1 MDPRLVTLCL
11 GGGLFAIMVFIH
23 AFTDFVCQTH
33 YEAMNKHN
41 NAKIRARHCLIYTI
55 GFLPLLALLTFFG
68 ALTGWELFF
77 AINILFWSHFVED
90 TYYPVVLWAKFVR
103 KPPCMNWSPRE
114 HLLPVEDQK
123 YFLINMIRDTFG
135 TSIKSTTIA
144 PTDPARTNV
153 LVNLNAGELT
163 VKEAQAELDRIG
175 FLEFINEF
183 LGKYLMIAIDQI
195 IHFSFLFPIVWMAL
209 NR

>member
-1 MDPRLVTLCL
+1 MNPHLVTLCL

-41 NAKIRARHCLIYTI
+41 NAGVRARHCLVYTL
-55 GFLPLLALLTFFG
+55 GFLPLLGLLAIFG
-68 ALTGWELFF
+68 ALTAWEVFF

-90 TYYPVVLWAKFVR
+90 TYYPVVLWAKFIR
-103 KPPCMNWSPRE
+103 KPPCMNWIPYP
-114 HLLPVEDQK
+114 LLIPVDGQK
-123 YFLINMIRDTFG
+123 YALMNVIKEPLGITKIKTTRTEPADAPRALLLRD
-135 TSIKSTTIA
+135 
-144 PTDPARTNV
+144 
-153 LVNLNAGELT
+153 LNSGKIT
-163 VKEAQAELDRIG
+163 MKQAKTQLDHIG
-175 FLEFINEF
+175 FMEFINEF

-209 NR
+209 N

>member
-1 MDPRLVTLCL
+1 MNPHLVTLCL

-41 NAKIRARHCLIYTI
+41 NAKIRARHCLVYTV

-90 TYYPVVLWAKFVR
+90 TYYPVVLWAKFIR
-103 KPPCMNWSPRE
+103 KPPCMSWRITLPEGQVKYRLSNLSGPIVSSQE
-114 HLLPVEDQK
+114 LLPSYRWRYD
-123 YFLINMIRDTFG
+123 
-135 TSIKSTTIA
+135 
-144 PTDPARTNV
+144 
-153 LVNLNAGELT
+153 LVDRVNGRIVGGQGYLSA
-163 VKEAQAELDRIG
+163 KAAQAELDRKG
-175 FLEFINEF
+175 FLEFIEEF